1 MLFIVSSVMSS
12 VKTLIFIKSRNLIK
26 IIELIKRAN
35 KNILYWKVI
44 IIIAKYSIQAQGE
57 NATKT
62 VVETTGG
69 LKITIDEPERL
80 GGGGEGPN
88 PVEYLLASLAGCL
101 NIVGH
106 LVADE
111 MDFELDDLKI
121 NIKGKLD
128 PAKFKGKSEKN
139 RAGYQEINVKIDAK
153 TDAEQETL
161 NKWLNIVKE
170 RCPVSDNIANQ
181 TPVKIEMD

>member
-1 MLFIVSSVMSS
+1 M
-12 VKTLIFIKSRNLIK
+12 
-26 IIELIKRAN
+26 
-35 KNILYWKVI
+35 I
-44 IIIAKYSIQAQGE
+44 IIIAKYSIQAHGE

-106 LVADE
+106 LAASE
-111 MDFELDDLKI
+111 MGFALDDLKI
-121 NIKGKLD
+121 DIKGKLD
-128 PAKFKGKSEKN
+128 PAKFKGKSDKT
-139 RAGYQEINVKIDAK
+139 RAGYQEIDVSVAVK

-161 NKWLNIVKE
+161 NKWLKIVKE
-170 RCPVSDNIANQ
+170 RCPVSDNISNQ
-181 TPVKIEMD
+181 TPVTINLD

>member
-1 MLFIVSSVMSS
+1 M
-12 VKTLIFIKSRNLIK
+12 
-26 IIELIKRAN
+26 
-35 KNILYWKVI
+35 I
-44 IIIAKYSIQAQGE
+44 IIIAKYSVQAKSE
-57 NATKT
+57 NDTKT
-62 VVETTGG
+62 IVETTGG

-106 LVADE
+106 LVANE
-111 MDFELDDLKI
+111 MGFKLDDLNF

-128 PAKFKGKSEKN
+128 PAKFKGKSETN
-139 RAGYQEINVKIDAK
+139 RAGYQEIEVIVSAK
-153 TDAEQETL
+153 ADVDQDTL
-161 NKWLNIVKE
+161 RKWLDKVEN

-181 TPVKIEMD
+181 TPVKIKMD

>member
-1 MLFIVSSVMSS
+1 
-12 VKTLIFIKSRNLIK
+12 
-26 IIELIKRAN
+26 
-35 KNILYWKVI
+35 VI
-44 IIIAKYSIQAQGE
+44 IIIAKYSIQAHGE

-106 LVADE
+106 LAASE
-111 MDFELDDLKI
+111 MGFALDDLKI
-121 NIKGKLD
+121 DIKGKLD
-128 PAKFKGKSEKN
+128 PAKFKGKSDKT
-139 RAGYQEINVKIDAK
+139 RAGYQEIDVSVAVK

-161 NKWLNIVKE
+161 NKWLKIVKE
-170 RCPVSDNIANQ
+170 RCPVSDNISNQ
-181 TPVKIEMD
+181 TPVTINLD